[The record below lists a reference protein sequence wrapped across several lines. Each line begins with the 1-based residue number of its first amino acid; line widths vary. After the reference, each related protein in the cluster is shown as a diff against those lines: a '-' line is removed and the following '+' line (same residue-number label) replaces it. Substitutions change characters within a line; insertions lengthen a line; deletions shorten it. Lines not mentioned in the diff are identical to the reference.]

1 VRGTEIVIRRGENSD
16 VRKNDNECGGHRFPE
31 KMWADKAWDSRIFV
45 IFAENLLEDEYHIYR
60 FL

>member
-45 IFAENLLEDEYHIYR
+45 IFAEN
-60 FL
+60 F